1 MNKKY
6 SEEWFNKANKDYK
19 TAVKLFE
26 LKDCDLYENIAF
38 HCQQCAEKY
47 LKGFLAYHNKE
58 TEKTHS
64 IEKLLKQCQKIEDF
78 SVFND
83 LIDLTDFAVSF
94 RYPSEPIDLT
104 SQDIIKYINDIE
116 KLMNYIE
123 DLLPLE

>member
-1 MNKKY
+1 MKPTTT
-6 SEEWFNKANKDYK
+6 EWIAKAEADFATMQRESNV
-19 TAVKLFE
+19 T
-26 LKDCDLYENIAF
+26 DLPNYDGICFPA
-38 HCQQCAEKY
+38 QQCAEKY

-78 SVFND
+78 SVFYD

-94 RYPSEPIDLT
+94 RYPGEPINLT

-116 KLMNYIE
+116 KLMNFIGN
-123 DLLPLE
+123 LLSLE